1 LFSFQLPVPRPRPR
15 AVLALVGALVAIAAL
30 VAASAADAAPKQAKS
45 KSVTVMTRNLFLGAD
60 LGPAIAAGNL
70 NDLFDATGGIYNE
83 VGDTNFPARAKPLA
97 KEILKRKPDLVGL
110 QEVALWRD
118 RTPAT
123 LDVFPPKASDVRY
136 DFLKLLL
143 TQVNKNG
150 KQYKAVK
157 VQPEFDFEAPVNL
170 DQDGTGLPGSELNSR
185 LTMRDV
191 ILARVG
197 HGVKTSAARGSAFDN
212 LLHVTV
218 GGGIDVPVTRGW
230 TSLEA
235 NVRGAKFKFVNT
247 HLEAFDPGARLDQA
261 MELVD
266 SGGPASSSKPVVM
279 LGDFNTDDDLSGD
292 PNAIPEDELPYEYI
306 VGHGYTERS
315 NAPLTCC
322 IQGGLDDPSSGDDFN
337 HQVDHVFTNK
347 PSKIKLARTFTVGT
361 DPFRQSP
368 GPVWPSDHAG
378 VVSVLKFK

>member
-1 LFSFQLPVPRPRPR
+1 M
-15 AVLALVGALVAIAAL
+15 LALVGALVAIAAL
-30 VAASAADAAPKQAKS
+30 VAATAADAAPRQAKS

-60 LGPAIAAGNL
+60 LGPAIEASGL
-70 NDLFDATGGIYNE
+70 NALFDATGGIYNE
-83 VGDTNFPARAKPLA
+83 VGATDFPARAKPLA

-110 QEVALWRD
+110 QEVALWREQM
-118 RTPAT
+118 PASIAPS
-123 LDVFPPKASDVRY
+123 VIFPPTATNVRY

-143 TQVNKNG
+143 SHLRQNG
-150 KQYKAVK
+150 KAQYKVVK
-157 VQPEFDFEAPVNL
+157 VQPEFDFEVPVNIA
-170 DQDGTGLPGSELNSR
+170 QDGTGLAGSDRNGR

-191 ILARVG
+191 ILARKG
-197 HGVKTSAARGSAFDN
+197 HGVETSKPKGAAFDN
-212 LLHVTV
+212 LLTV
-218 GGGIDVPVTRGW
+218 PVAGAIPTDVTRGW
-230 TSLEA
+230 TSVEA
-235 NVRGAKFKFVNT
+235 NVRGAKFKLVNT
-247 HLEAFDPGARLDQA
+247 HLEAFDPDVRLDQA

-279 LGDFNTDDDLSGD
+279 LGDFNSDDDLSGD

-315 NAPLTCC
+315 DAPLTCC

-347 PSKIKLARTFTVGT
+347 PSKVRLARTFTVGT

-378 VVSVLKFK
+378 VVSVLKVK

>member
-1 LFSFQLPVPRPRPR
+1 LRPR
-15 AVLALVGALVAIAAL
+15 ALLALVVALV
-30 VAASAADAAPKQAKS
+30 VAATLVGATAADAAPQKAKS

-60 LGPAIAAGNL
+60 LGPAIAAPNL
-70 NDLFDATGGIYNE
+70 NALFDATGGIYNE

-123 LDVFPPKASDVRY
+123 LDVFPPKATDVRY

-143 TQVNKNG
+143 AQVNKNG

-197 HGVKTSAARGSAFDN
+197 HGVKTSAPEGSPFDN

-230 TSLEA
+230 TSIEA
-235 NVRGAKFKFVNT
+235 NVRGAKFRFVNT

-279 LGDFNTDDDLSGD
+279 LGDFNSDDDLSGD

-315 NAPLTCC
+315 KAPLTCC

-347 PSKIKLARTFTVGT
+347 PSKIKLTRTFTVGT